1 MFARHACLVL
11 RPHALPRTA
20 VAAAAIPRRWPVR
33 PIPAMRTFATS
44 LNVRAPSNGNG
55 SSSKHRQPTPVSSL
69 KSTKRRQALASQG
82 LRSNPSPSRGPILE
96 CISYTTAE
104 RYDLTQLA
112 FELRRQGVVWDTA
125 PEGHRNDQ
133 AIVISSWGR
142 AQGNKGDDDAPLDY
156 ESVSSQLDPTIE
168 AASTVSNNPFLSNQ
182 YATYAP
188 PTPYQDAIP
197 SAAPRQFE
205 QGQNGEI
212 WVFKSGSFVTW
223 GLSAAEGRSFLRE
236 VIRNPS
242 GNIEISRH
250 GEVQTEEV
258 DFVVDPTEETLIR
271 GNLVLLGRPPQLET
285 FPPSKSYASLLTR
298 YTLSLALARSSALSA
313 IEAKLDAHLESV
325 ARVPHMLE
333 VWGKQPLKRT
343 EVIRKIGELMVLR
356 EAVNFRGGGLEETP
370 EIYWSEPQLE
380 GEQHGVVKGKISQLQ
395 RKRL

>member
-1 MFARHACLVL
+1 MFARTACLAL
-11 RPHALPRTA
+11 RPHAVPRTL
-20 VAAAAIPRRWPVR
+20 AALPRRWPVR
-33 PIPAMRTFATS
+33 PIPAIRTFATT
-44 LNVRAPSNGNG
+44 LNVRAPPPNGNG
-55 SSSKHRQPTPVSSL
+55 GSSKQRQPKPISP

-112 FELRRQGVVWDTA
+112 LELRRQGVVWDTA

-142 AQGNKGDDDAPLDY
+142 GQGNKGDDAPLDY
-156 ESVSSQLDPTIE
+156 ESVTAQLDPAIE

-182 YATYAP
+182 YASYTP
-188 PTPYQDAIP
+188 PTPYQDVIP
-197 SAAPRQFE
+197 SQPRQFE

-223 GLSAAEGRSFLRE
+223 GLTAAEGRSFLRE

-242 GNIEISRH
+242 GNIEVSRH
-250 GEVQTEEV
+250 GDVQTEEV

-298 YTLSLALARSSALSA
+298 YTLSLALTRSSALSA

-380 GEQHGVVKGKISQLQ
+380 GELAALTWVHEGLS
-395 RKRL
+395 